1 MATVLNKLSARSVET
16 IVKPGRHADGGGLY
30 LQVGAKGAKSW
41 LFMFKR
47 EGKQREMG
55 LGSVRDVRLAVAREK
70 AAEARALLVEGGDPL
85 AIRRA
90 LLAAKT
96 VVTVPTFGEF
106 ADTYLDSIEAGFT
119 NAKHR
124 YQWKA
129 TLGDAYCAALR
140 KKPIN
145 EVSTED
151 VLAAIQPIWLTK
163 SETASRLRGR
173 IERVLDAAK
182 AHKLR
187 SGENPA
193 LWRGHLDKLLPKRRK
208 LTRGHL
214 AAMPYADVPALMV
227 MLNALTGMSALALR
241 FAILTAA
248 RSGEVLG
255 ARWREMDIE
264 ARTWVVPKERMK
276 ARREHRVPLS
286 GAAIAV
292 LAFASPLRTIGDD
305 GSSFVFPGAKDG
317 QPLSMM
323 ALTMVLRRLRTGVTT
338 HGFRSAFRDWV
349 GEETDHA
356 RETAEAALAHIIGNE
371 VERAYRRGDAFAKR
385 KVLMED
391 WGEYCVGTQLASL
404 TRV

>member
-1 MATVLNKLSARSVET
+1 MATVLNKLSARSIAT

-30 LQVGAKGAKSW
+30 LQVGANGAKSW

-55 LGSVRDVRLAVAREK
+55 LGSLRDVRLAVAREK
-70 AAEARALLVEGGDPL
+70 AAEARALLADGKDPL

-90 LLAAKT
+90 STAAQAD
-96 VVTVPTFGEF
+96 VTVPTFGEF
-106 ADTYLDSIEAGFT
+106 ADAYVDGIEAGFT

-129 TLGDAYCAALR
+129 TLGDAYCAAIR
-140 KKPIN
+140 RKPID

-151 VLAAIQPIWLTK
+151 VLSILEPIWLTK

-182 AHKLR
+182 VRKLR
-187 SGENPA
+187 FGENPA

-214 AAMPYADVPALMV
+214 KAMPYADVPAFMKSLEAV
-227 MLNALTGMSALALR
+227 DGVSALALR

-255 ARWREMDIE
+255 AQWGEFDLE
-264 ARTWVVPKERMK
+264 AKVWVVPRERMK

-286 GAAIAV
+286 DQALQLLSVVA
-292 LAFASPLRTIGDD
+292 PLRLDNDD
-305 GSSFVFPGAKDG
+305 VSAFVFPGMKNDK
-317 QPLSMM
+317 PLSIM
-323 ALTMVLRRLRTGVTT
+323 AMSMVLRRLGANVTA
-338 HGFRSAFRDWV
+338 HGFRSSFRDWA
-349 GEETDHA
+349 GEETHHT
-356 RETAEAALAHIIGNE
+356 REIAEAALAHVVGNE
-371 VERAYRRGDAFAKR
+371 VERAYRRGDALVKR
-385 KVLMED
+385 RQLMAD
-391 WGEYCVGTQLASL
+391 WAAFCTEG
-404 TRV
+404 R

>member
-16 IVKPGRHADGGGLY
+16 ITKPGRHADGGGLY

-70 AAEARALLVEGGDPL
+70 AAEARALLAEGKDPI
-85 AIRRA
+85 AIRRTSA
-90 LLAAKT
+90 IAQSIAA
-96 VVTVPTFGEF
+96 VPTFGEF
-106 ADTYLDSIEAGFT
+106 ADAYVDGIEAGFT

-129 TLGDAYCAALR
+129 TLGDAYCATIR
-140 KKPIN
+140 KKPID
-145 EVSTED
+145 EVDTED
-151 VLAAIQPIWLTK
+151 VLAVIRPIWLTK

-173 IERVLDAAK
+173 IERVLDAAR
-182 AHKLR
+182 ANKLR

-193 LWRGHLDKLLPKRRK
+193 LWRGHLDKLLSKRRK

-214 AAMPYADVPALMV
+214 VAMPYADVPAFMTKLS
-227 MLNALTGMSALALR
+227 AATGMSALALR

-255 ARWREMDIE
+255 ARWCEINIE
-264 ARTWVVPKERMK
+264 ARTWAVPKERMR

-286 GAAIAV
+286 DAAIEV
-292 LAFASPLRTIGDD
+292 LGCAMPRRPVDDD
-305 GSSFVFPGAKDG
+305 GTSFVFPGASDG
-317 QPLSMM
+317 KP
-323 ALTMVLRRLRTGVTT
+323 RRLGEVLCEHAINIFKASVKYLYIAGQRRDFDSLCPGKNGQMCTSGGAAKTANASTILIEIQLRT
-338 HGFRSAFRDWV
+338 
-349 GEETDHA
+349 
-356 RETAEAALAHIIGNE
+356 
-371 VERAYRRGDAFAKR
+371 
-385 KVLMED
+385 
-391 WGEYCVGTQLASL
+391 
-404 TRV
+404 